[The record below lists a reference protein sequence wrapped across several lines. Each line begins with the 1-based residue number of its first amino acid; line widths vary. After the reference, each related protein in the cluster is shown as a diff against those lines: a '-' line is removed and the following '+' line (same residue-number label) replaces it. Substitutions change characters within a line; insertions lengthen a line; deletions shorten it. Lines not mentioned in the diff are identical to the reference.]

1 MNLSHIDNNGKA
13 KLVDISNKSYTER
26 SAQAFGRVVLN
37 REAFLSVRDNTIS
50 KGDVLSVAKI
60 GAIQAA
66 KKTSELIPLCH
77 NIFISFIDVE
87 FNLIEKENA
96 IEITSLA
103 KTNAGTG
110 IEMEA
115 ITAVSV
121 AGVIIYDMCKS
132 IDKGIRI
139 SDIYL
144 LSKTGGKS
152 GDYNA

>member
-1 MNLSHIDNNGKA
+1 MKLSHTDNTGKA
-13 KLVDISNKSYTER
+13 KMVDVSNKSYTER
-26 SAQAFGRVVLN
+26 SAKAYCKVYLN
-37 REAFLSVRDNTIS
+37 REAFLSILDNTIE

-77 NIFISFIDVE
+77 NIFISFIDVV

-115 ITAVSV
+115 ITAVSI

-139 SDIYL
+139 SDIHL
-144 LSKTGGKS
+144 VSKTGGKS
-152 GDYNA
+152 GDYNV